1 MREDSL
7 LERATSSME
16 VQNTNLM
23 MVQTVCEGI
32 NIIILNLVSVCVH
45 KYCIRWLFA
54 VSFTNIIFQH
64 NNRHLGSKRLDF
76 YDFDTRVANDQPG
89 FSGKQDLV
97 KVCNSNKI

>member
-1 MREDSL
+1 MTNRFVAFLVDNYFFFLFFSTDSRHHELREDSL

-23 MVQTVCEGI
+23 MVQSVCEGI

-54 VSFTNIIFQH
+54 VSFTNICPNAINFP
-64 NNRHLGSKRLDF
+64 SIS
-76 YDFDTRVANDQPG
+76 G
-89 FSGKQDLV
+89 F
-97 KVCNSNKI
+97 